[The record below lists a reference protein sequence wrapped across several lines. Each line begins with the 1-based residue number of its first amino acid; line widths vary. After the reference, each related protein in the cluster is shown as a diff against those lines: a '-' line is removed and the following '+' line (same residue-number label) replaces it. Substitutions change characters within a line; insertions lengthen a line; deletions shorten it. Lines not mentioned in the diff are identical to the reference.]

1 MKKYKLTCIP
11 PAGSIPPANRQPRQR
26 PVVSPRERSGTTL
39 HIIPP
44 DLRSQNQRLSYQ
56 RMLRALADRLST
68 LIETATETEEV
79 ELWQKQLA
87 RLRGFTD
94 EENR

>member
-1 MKKYKLTCIP
+1 
-11 PAGSIPPANRQPRQR
+11 
-26 PVVSPRERSGTTL
+26 
-39 HIIPP
+39 
-44 DLRSQNQRLSYQ
+44 
-56 RMLRALADRLST
+56 MLRALADRLST